1 MSKIRGKAQR
11 GKPLLPPP
19 CPYEIGSA
27 ATATA
32 ILGLVACSLQG
43 LQLLGVVPLRLQGAL
58 VGYVAGLCLLDEH
71 PTARAMADKLGISH
85 DRLTRLTR
93 AAAFSACGVMGL
105 LVGLAQSL
113 GHSGWLIIDEVL
125 LPHRR
130 GKQMEGVYWDFDHA
144 EQKNVRGMRVVVIL
158 WTDGW
163 WRLPLAFATWHKK
176 GSTLR
181 RYRSKNTL
189 ARLLVRWVLRQGIV
203 PQYLTFDAWYASQ
216 QNLRQFNDWGLC
228 WVTRLKKNARLTWQG
243 KELLAKT
250 VGRRLL
256 QARRPYT
263 FRQLAL
269 QGRSTQLDWGP
280 LKGVTFAVVKQ
291 DLDGEKPTLKY
302 LLSNQPLATRQ
313 LIERYK
319 SRWIVEVF
327 FRDCKQ
333 HLGLAS
339 YQGRSLEG
347 AVRHLALVFLSAV
360 VMDALKGKTMTLGE
374 VKKTAQHFIVI
385 YDAQGKPRLAL
396 QTLPDWSDPEMLD
409 QAQRLVKA
417 QLKAVST
424 LRLPKQKRKAA

>member
-1 MSKIRGKAQR
+1 MLKIRGKSRR

-32 ILGLVACSLQG
+32 LLGLVACSLRG
-43 LQLLGVVPLRLQGAL
+43 LQLLAVVPLRLQGAL
-58 VGYVAGLCLLDEH
+58 VAYISGLCLLDEH
-71 PTARAMADKLGISH
+71 PTACAMADKLGISH

-93 AAAFSACGVMGL
+93 DVGFSACRVVGL
-105 LVGLAQSL
+105 LVGLAQRR
-113 GHSGWLIIDEVL
+113 GRRGWLIIDDVL

-130 GKQMEGVYWDFDHA
+130 GKQMEGVYWDYDHA

-158 WTDGW
+158 WTDGR
-163 WRLPLAFATWHKK
+163 WRLPVAFALWHKK
-176 GSTLR
+176 GTTLR

-189 ARLLVRWVLRQGIV
+189 ALLLVRWVLRQGIV
-203 PQYLTFDAWYASQ
+203 PQYLTFDSWYASQ

-228 WVTRLKKNARLTWQG
+228 WVTRIKKNARLTWQG
-243 KELLAKT
+243 KPLLATT

-269 QGRSTQLDWGP
+269 QGRSTQLDWGR
-280 LKGVTFAVVKQ
+280 LKGVTFAVVRQ
-291 DLDGEKPTLKY
+291 NLDGEKPTLKY

-319 SRWIVEVF
+319 SRWQVEVF

-339 YQGRSLEG
+339 YQGRHLEG
-347 AVRHLALVFLSAV
+347 AVRHLALVFLGAV
-360 VMDALKGKTMTLGE
+360 VFDALKGKTMTLGE

-385 YDAQGKPRLAL
+385 ADARGKTRLAL
-396 QTLPDWSDPEMLD
+396 QTLPDWSDPQLVD
-409 QAQRLVKA
+409 QALRLVKA

-424 LRLPKQKRKAA
+424 LRLPKQKRHAA